1 MELDKEVH
9 IKQVLKRFPP
19 GDRWT
24 PVKSEEPVFSS
35 LTEGI
40 EWVFQQTKSHD
51 FLIKAAEGAVFI
63 YTEEEKPVPEPEKL
77 KFDFIPIGEPV
88 SPCPNFIQVML
99 AVPDTLISPALT
111 ADIDAR
117 DPHNADAPSFVNL
130 FIVNSFLCL
139 LLFI

>member
-24 PVKSEEPVFSS
+24 HAESEEPVFSS

-51 FLIKAAEGAVFI
+51 FLIKAAEGKVFI
-63 YTEEEKPVPEPEKL
+63 YSEEEKPEPEPEKP
-77 KFDFIPIGEPV
+77 KTYNIYGE
-88 SPCPNFIQVML
+88 FE
-99 AVPDTLISPALT
+99 
-111 ADIDAR
+111 
-117 DPHNADAPSFVNL
+117 
-130 FIVNSFLCL
+130 
-139 LLFI
+139 